1 MVGRTWRVINVKKQL
16 KDFTIEELENNVEN
30 PKLLELLGLYT
41 LYNGREDLTLN
52 ETYNLICKLKEI
64 LEQEIEVKE

>member
-1 MVGRTWRVINVKKQL
+1 MKKQI

-30 PKLLELLGLYT
+30 PKVLELLGLYT
-41 LYNGREDLTLN
+41 LYNGKEDLTLN

>member
-1 MVGRTWRVINVKKQL
+1 MKKQL

-30 PKLLELLGLYT
+30 PKVLELLGLYT
-41 LYNGREDLTLN
+41 LYNGKEDLTLN

-64 LEQEIEVKE
+64 LEQEIEVEE

>member
-1 MVGRTWRVINVKKQL
+1 MKKQL

-30 PKLLELLGLYT
+30 PKVLELIGLYT
-41 LYNGREDLTLN
+41 LYNGKEDLTLN

>member
-1 MVGRTWRVINVKKQL
+1 MKKQL

-30 PKLLELLGLYT
+30 PKVLELVGLYT
-41 LYNGREDLTLN
+41 LYNGKENLSLN

-64 LEQEIEVKE
+64 LEQEIEVEE